1 MTTQLAASLE
11 DIPGIDKALKTPIID
26 VEIPKLE
33 AILENVVLTLVGEI
47 ETPCKHAMLVQI
59 VTGRY
64 KSNRGK
70 IRGDEFF
77 KN

>member
-1 MTTQLAASLE
+1 MATQLAAFLE

-26 VEIPKLE
+26 VEISKLE

-47 ETPCKHAMLVQI
+47 EPPCKHAMLVQI

-64 KSNRGK
+64 ECNRGK
-70 IRGDEFF
+70 IEAI
-77 KN
+77 